1 MAILWKEKKGSKP
14 DPQQWIIQ
22 PENEQL
28 VTKTMKLYKRSVT
41 VIEEQTDG
49 QQQLCQLSSLLN
61 N

>member
-1 MAILWKEKKGSKP
+1 MDYTL
-14 DPQQWIIQ
+14 Q